1 MRNTK
6 SILIGALMAGTALT
20 YAEIIIS
27 TTRPNTATNAPGIVV
42 PSPDA
47 APATQQPQ
55 ILQLLNG
62 DTLQGTFVG
71 FQSGVGV
78 KWRHSAVSKDIEFSP
93 AAVGA
98 VRLNN
103 VSQPP
108 AGSKQTCTV
117 KLVNG
122 DEVVGDLLEL
132 DAEKLTLD
140 TWYGGTLTIPRKSL
154 LKLLPGAGKSTS
166 IFEGPTDIKGW
177 MSQGGNAIRGNVLE
191 KLIIG
196 RRPIA
201 VAGAAPAQPGWSFH
215 NDSFI
220 ASGAGAQIGR
230 KIKFTDMVNVE
241 FDLAWRGYFQVS
253 AHFFADALEQ
263 YSGNA
268 YAVGVNPHNVH
279 LLRMTAQNGQ
289 SNIGNANVQ
298 SLQQKN
304 NARFSIRINKTTKSI
319 ALLVDDV
326 LVQQWKDNQDFA
338 GKGDFLMFSSQGQGI
353 VKLSNI
359 RVTEWDGK
367 MPVVSATTGA
377 LKEDLARMVNNDTVS
392 GTLKSIKDGKV
403 QFSTSFAADLSIPI
417 DRLSQVDIA
426 DASAK
431 KPALTPGEM
440 RATFVSRGS
449 VTFRVETWDANKVTG
464 ISPVMGKV
472 SFNPR
477 AFTALEFNLDQPRPG
492 SSDPFDF

>member
-1 MRNTK
+1 MSNTK
-6 SILIGALMAGTALT
+6 TILLGALLASTASMS
-20 YAEIIIS
+20 AEIIIS
-27 TTRPNTATNAPGIVV
+27 TTRPNTATNAPGITV
-42 PSPDA
+42 PSPDSV
-47 APATQQPQ
+47 PATQQPQ
-55 ILQLLNG
+55 VLQLLNG
-62 DTLQGTFVG
+62 DVLQGTFVG
-71 FQSGVGV
+71 FQTGVGV

-103 VSQPP
+103 VTPPP

-117 KLVNG
+117 KLING
-122 DEVVGDLLEL
+122 DEFVGDLLEL

-154 LKLLPGAGKSTS
+154 LKLMPGVGKSTS
-166 IFEGPTDIKGW
+166 IYEGPTDIKGW

-191 KLIIG
+191 KLIIN
-196 RRPIA
+196 RRPM
-201 VAGAAPAQPGWSFH
+201 VVGGAPAQPGWTFN

-230 KIKFTDMVNVE
+230 KLKYTDMVNVE

-253 AHFFADALEQ
+253 AHIFADALEQ

-304 NARFSIRINKTTKSI
+304 AARFSIRINKTAKSI

-367 MPVVSATTGA
+367 MPVISSTTGA

-392 GTLKSIKDGKV
+392 GSLKSIKDGKV
-403 QFSTSFAADLSIPI
+403 QFATSFAADLSIPI
-417 DRLSQVDIA
+417 DRLTQVD
-426 DASAK
+426 
-431 KPALTPGEM
+431 
-440 RATFVSRGS
+440 
-449 VTFRVETWDANKVTG
+449 
-464 ISPVMGKV
+464 
-472 SFNPR
+472 
-477 AFTALEFNLDQPRPG
+477 
-492 SSDPFDF
+492 